1 MVKEKV
7 TLWISPL
14 TKSWYDWNMLPD
26 CVIDS
31 HHIHKVNLVCISN
44 FKYLERITLDASEIC
59 SKSCVTSKLVTREII
74 LVMA

>member
-1 MVKEKV
+1 
-7 TLWISPL
+7 
-14 TKSWYDWNMLPD
+14 MLPD

-31 HHIHKVNLVCISN
+31 HYIYKVNLVCISN
-44 FKYLERITLDASEIC
+44 FKYLERITQDASEIC